1 MTVPLSRLT
10 PSATDKDG
18 AITFAVEVI
27 GVSVERR
34 EIEIRLRVSFPGQ
47 GPQNM
52 DRHFWVGQYDFP
64 MLDNTQLSHGLRTSV
79 VMTDFLVART
89 QDGKDNSFV
98 KFHLVVFPAA
108 SASFKE
114 RQDYD
119 DILLYML
126 RTEITPTASEGG

>member
-1 MTVPLSRLT
+1 
-10 PSATDKDG
+10 
-18 AITFAVEVI
+18 
-27 GVSVERR
+27 
-34 EIEIRLRVSFPGQ
+34 
-47 GPQNM
+47 M

-89 QDGKDNSFV
+89 QDGKDNKVSSNFTWSSFRR
-98 KFHLVVFPAA
+98 P

-119 DILLYML
+119 DILLDML